1 MGLFKFFHSN
11 SEELPYCPSA
21 SEEIDKQAATLFNGP
36 NARVVCC
43 DTIDFPSVTINGPCP
58 RCGHVFSQ
66 TQQLDLAPLVKRG
79 SGNKQKEI
87 VQEVDFLCECGVTHP
102 GAPSG
107 DNGCGASFRLTIPN

>member
-21 SEEIDKQAATLFNGP
+21 SEEIDKQA
-36 NARVVCC
+36 
-43 DTIDFPSVTINGPCP
+43 
-58 RCGHVFSQ
+58 RCKHVFSQ

-79 SGNKQKEI
+79 AGNKQKEI
-87 VQEVDFLCECGVTHP
+87 VQEVDFLCDCGVTHP